1 MAVIRYVSTTSLN
14 SALTTILRFTTIV
27 FLGMLFADT
36 TAPDDISKAI
46 GNFLGPLFGNA
57 GYRVGWILELTLST
71 IYLLFDVTAQVSM
84 ARKARGESAWKN
96 PIKRVVSFST
106 TIFDLLLLKAMQLEE
121 ALVARNFNIEN
132 RQAKI
137 KFTYRDILFILAV
150 TLFSL
155 ALFKFT

>member
-1 MAVIRYVSTTSLN
+1 
-14 SALTTILRFTTIV
+14 
-27 FLGMLFADT
+27 MLFADT